1 MTHSK
6 IEMLVPELQVLDL
19 DRSIDFYQRAF
30 GFEVSWRAGDP
41 PGLACLC
48 RDNAEF
54 TLRVVARPV
63 AIHFYL
69 TVAGVDASFATALAQ
84 GARELV
90 PLEDRWYGMRDG
102 RVADPDG
109 NQIGLGEAIAARS
122 APRPAESAPR

>member
-6 IEMLVPELQVLDL
+6 IEMLAPELQVSSL
-19 DRSIDFYQRAF
+19 DRSIDFYRRAF
-30 GFEVSWRAGDP
+30 GFEVSWCVGEP
-41 PGLACLC
+41 PELAALC

-54 TLRVVARPV
+54 TLRVVAAPTP
-63 AIHFYL
+63 IHVYF
-69 TVAGVDASFATALAQ
+69 TVVGVDASYATALAE

-109 NQIGLGEAIAARS
+109 NQIGLGESLENRGGK
-122 APRPAESAPR
+122 

>member
-1 MTHSK
+1 MHSR
-6 IEMLVPELQVLDL
+6 IEMLAPELQVADL
-19 DRSIDFYQRAF
+19 DRSIDFYERAF

-41 PGLACLC
+41 TELACLC

-54 TLRVVARPV
+54 TLRVIANPV
-63 AIHFYL
+63 PIHFYL
-69 TVAGVDASFATALAQ
+69 TVAGVDASFATALSQ

-109 NQIGLGEAIAARS
+109 NQIGVGEALATRTAERPS
-122 APRPAESAPR
+122 DSTPR